1 MKYKEYKVSV
11 GSTALC
17 IELSHHHVVW
27 CTFIAYVNESNWKTT
42 NRIQI
47 HDLLFT
53 KNRFVIWKSSR
64 VCPHGNVNTNKH

>member
-1 MKYKEYKVSV
+1 MKYKEYNVSV

-27 CTFIAYVNESNWKTT
+27 CTFIAYVNKSNWKTI

-47 HDLLFT
+47 HDLHKESFRDLE
-53 KNRFVIWKSSR
+53 KLESLS
-64 VCPHGNVNTNKH
+64 P